1 MFIKVFYSV
10 YLLLLNLILH
20 IPLKDQNISL
30 HYKFHIYV
38 SMYILMQLENL
49 QDRYSPW
56 DSLQNIISIHNQ
68 DNEQHPNDNKYVE
81 SSIAYRL
88 QEFMNSG
95 EFFIL
100 AL

>member
-1 MFIKVFYSV
+1 
-10 YLLLLNLILH
+10 
-20 IPLKDQNISL
+20 
-30 HYKFHIYV
+30 
-38 SMYILMQLENL
+38 MQLENL

-95 EFFIL
+95 EFLYKIIFTL
-100 AL
+100 FLHCRCQH